1 MYTLIIFNYTIT
13 YSLTDAGV
21 HLISD
26 AGLHQ
31 LMRDYP
37 VKGVRLLAEELKKH
51 FEEEKKRPLKITVK
65 SLVTEIR
72 GHYYFEKL
80 YLPFRWLL
88 RVFFLHKIA
97 RILDNSLKAYDCAE
111 AHIDGNRRL
120 WDFLSRFDGLFSF
133 FARDALH

>member
-1 MYTLIIFNYTIT
+1 MFTLTIFNCTIT
-13 YSLTDAGV
+13 YSLTLTGV

-37 VKGVRLLAEELKKH
+37 VKGVRQLAEELKNH
-51 FEEEKKRPLKITVK
+51 FEETKERPLRITEK

-80 YLPFRWLL
+80 YLPFRFLL
-88 RVFFLHKIA
+88 QIFFLRRITA
-97 RILDNSLKAYDCAE
+97 ILDKSLKAYDCAE
-111 AHIDGNRRL
+111 AGTDPNRII
-120 WDFLSRFDGLFSF
+120 WDILSRFDGLFSF
-133 FARDALH
+133 FVRDKD